1 MSEEDLENLSKENLI
16 YLLKDAKKEIKEL
29 HKYMMSQKESA
40 ENITKRNNIL
50 GKQYID
56 IEANIN
62 MDNIY
67 DGLITIIKTIN
78 TLFANIVYELSTTKN
93 KLIEMRYN
101 KDKEEDS

>member
-1 MSEEDLENLSKENLI
+1 MNEKDLENLSKENLI
-16 YLLKDAKKEIKEL
+16 YLLKDARKQNQEL
-29 HKYMMSQKESA
+29 HNYLASQKDSA
-40 ENITKRNNIL
+40 KDITKRNNIL
-50 GKQYID
+50 GKQYVD

-67 DGLITIIKTIN
+67 DGLITVIRTMN